1 MIHGMT
7 FQFRMLRLKCQ
18 DFRNRK
24 KRYRNI
30 VFLFAPKVIMNGG
43 TIMDQRNKKDIPD
56 NLEINQMVLFED
68 NKLQILKSGVEI
80 NKQVVECEHYRDVV
94 NYLEQEP
101 VDHPA
106 TFLILG
112 MGLVLASVQEIT
124 NQKSRLEVMNQA
136 IYELSHVNSR
146 NSNEKSFFLEECLKE
161 ALDQKNEGRNITK
174 VILSSIEADWNHR
187 CLTIVKMAKAMEEL
201 LTLGQTVLLSELDS
215 VYEEI
220 LLWTFAQSNK
230 QLDFLIT
237 HSEDRK
243 QEELLLGLTNHT
255 IDIVIVQG
263 ELIAR
268 NGSTKVSS
276 NSSKYA
282 KTAKEN
288 QIPVFVMGIPS
299 QDLYSGRDFKLLEP
313 EYEKLLMPSVITEI
327 ITDKGSFRPEY
338 LEGSFEEYNS
348 EFY

>member
-1 MIHGMT
+1 
-7 FQFRMLRLKCQ
+7 
-18 DFRNRK
+18 
-24 KRYRNI
+24 
-30 VFLFAPKVIMNGG
+30 MNGG
-43 TIMDQRNKKDIPD
+43 TIMDQINQKELPD
-56 NLEINQMVLFED
+56 KLKIDQMVLFEE
-68 NKLQILKSGVEI
+68 NKLRILKSGIEI
-80 NKQVVECEHYRDVV
+80 DRQVVECEHYRDVV
-94 NYLEQEP
+94 KYLEQEP

-112 MGLVLASVQEIT
+112 MGLVLASAQAISK
-124 NQKSRLEVMNQA
+124 QKSRLEVMNQA

-174 VILSSIEADWNHR
+174 VILSSVEADWNHR

-220 LLWTFAQSNK
+220 LLWIFAQSNK
-230 QLDFLIT
+230 QLNPLTT
-237 HSEDRK
+237 HSDNHN
-243 QEELLLGLTNHT
+243 QEELLLELNNHS
-255 IDIVIVQG
+255 IDVVLVQG

-282 KTAKEN
+282 KSAKEN

-327 ITDKGSFRPEY
+327 ITDKGRFRPEY
-338 LEGSFEEYNS
+338 LEGSFDKYNS

>member
-1 MIHGMT
+1 
-7 FQFRMLRLKCQ
+7 
-18 DFRNRK
+18 
-24 KRYRNI
+24 
-30 VFLFAPKVIMNGG
+30 
-43 TIMDQRNKKDIPD
+43 MDQINQEELPD
-56 NLEINQMVLFED
+56 KLKIDQMVLFEE
-68 NKLQILKSGVEI
+68 NKLRILKSGIEI
-80 NKQVVECEHYRDVV
+80 DRQVVECEHYRDVV
-94 NYLEQEP
+94 KYLEQEP

-112 MGLVLASVQEIT
+112 MGLVLASSQAIS

-174 VILSSIEADWNHR
+174 VILSSVEADWNHR

-220 LLWTFAQSNK
+220 LLWIFAQSNK
-230 QLDFLIT
+230 QLNPLTT
-237 HSEDRK
+237 HSEQRN
-243 QEELLLGLTNHT
+243 QEELLLGLNNHRIET
-255 IDIVIVQG
+255 VIVQT

-282 KTAKEN
+282 KSAKEN

-327 ITDKGSFRPEY
+327 ITDKGRFRPEY
-338 LEGSFEEYNS
+338 LEGSFDEYNS